1 MAMGMMENLG
11 SVSTLWSAL
20 VSVLLFWPVV
30 NNHVPAGLR
39 QWLSTMVDKLTS
51 YLSPYLHVT
60 ISEYGHQ
67 RFRRSD
73 FFLAVEAYLSHA
85 CARRARKLRADL
97 GKDART
103 VQITVDDHQ
112 EVTDSFRGATIWWY
126 PSKKPPR
133 TNVISFYPRDDDA
146 RFYRLVFHRRHRDL
160 VLDAYLPHVLAE
172 GRAVTIRNRQRRLF
186 TNNAPGASTSYYSR
200 KSVWS
205 HVPFEHPAT
214 FDTLAMEPADKDAIL
229 DDLTAFRDSK
239 DYYAKVGK
247 AWKRGYLLHG
257 PPGTGK
263 STMIAAMANFLD
275 YDVYDLELTAV
286 KTNTDLR
293 KLYIET
299 TGKSIIVIED
309 IDCSVDL
316 TAKRSNDKK
325 KKKSSDEDDDDKP
338 KLPTEQEKDEAS
350 KVTLSG
356 LLNFIDGLWSACG
369 GERIII
375 FTTNHKEKLDPAL
388 IRRGRMDVHI
398 EMSYCRFEAF
408 KVLAKNYLGVE
419 QHEMF
424 VEIRRLLEE
433 IDMSPADVAENLMP
447 KASKGKKRDPD
458 ACLAGLIEALNKAK
472 VEAAEAAKAK
482 EEEEAAA
489 AKAKEEEEAAKAKA
503 AKEKEKDDEAA
514 GTKHEELFVLDDRR
528 DHICQDRARSGSPS
542 L

>member
-1 MAMGMMENLG
+1 MGMGEGMMEKLG
-11 SVSTLWSAL
+11 SVSAVWSAL
-20 VSVLLFWPVV
+20 VSVVLFWPVV

-39 QWLSTMVDKLTS
+39 QWLTTTAHKLTA
-51 YLSPYLHVT
+51 YLTPYLHVT
-60 ISEYGHQ
+60 ISEYGHE

-103 VQITVDDHQ
+103 LQVTVDDHQ
-112 EVTDSFRGATIWWY
+112 EVTDSFRGVTLWWY

-133 TNVISFYPRDDDA
+133 SNVISFYPREDES
-146 RFYRLVFHRRHRDL
+146 RFYSLVFHRRHRDL
-160 VLDAYLPHVLAE
+160 VLDVYLPHVLAE
-172 GRAVTIRNRQRRLF
+172 GRSVIVRNRQRRLF
-186 TNNAPGASTSYYSR
+186 TNNASGSSSPYSR
-200 KSVWS
+200 KGVWS

-214 FDTLAMEPADKDAIL
+214 FDTLAMEPADKDAIV
-229 DDLTAFRDSK
+229 DDLTAFRESK

-316 TAKRSNDKK
+316 TGKRSKATSDDK
-325 KKKSSDEDDDDKP
+325 KKKSSDEDDGDKP
-338 KLPTEQEKDEAS
+338 KLPGEPEKEEAS

-419 QHEMF
+419 QHEVF
-424 VEIRRLLEE
+424 GEIRRLLEE
-433 IDMSPADVAENLMP
+433 VDMSPADVAENLMP
-447 KASKGKKRDPD
+447 MSKKKKRDPD
-458 ACLAGLIEALNKAK
+458 ACLAGLIDALNKAK
-472 VEAAEAAKAK
+472 VEAAAAKAK
-482 EEEEAAA
+482 EEAEAE
-489 AKAKEEEEAAKAKA
+489 AKPKA
-503 AKEKEKDDEAA
+503 KDDEEAE
-514 GTKHEELFVLDDRR
+514 GETVNNK
-528 DHICQDRARSGSPS
+528 SPS
-542 L
+542 EEEKANGTI

>member
-1 MAMGMMENLG
+1 MAEVVVEKWGLAP
-11 SVSTLWSAL
+11 VWSAL
-20 VSVLLFWPVV
+20 ASLVFLWPVL
-30 NNHVPAGLR
+30 NNYAPAGLR
-39 QWLSTMVDKLTS
+39 QWLTTFAERLAT
-51 YLSPYLHVT
+51 YLSPYLHLT
-60 ISEYGHQ
+60 ISEYGQ
-67 RFRRSD
+67 ERFRRSD
-73 FFLAVEAYLSHA
+73 FYLAVEAYLSHA

-97 GKDART
+97 GKDARALQ
-103 VQITVDDHQ
+103 VSVDDDQ
-112 EVTDSFRGATIWWY
+112 EVIDSFRGATLWWY
-126 PSKKPPR
+126 PSKK
-133 TNVISFYPRDDDA
+133 TNRSNVFSFYPGEDERH
-146 RFYRLVFHRRHRDL
+146 FYKLVFHRRHRDL
-160 VLDAYLPHVLAE
+160 VLDDYLPHVLAE
-172 GRAVTIRNRQRRLF
+172 GRAVTVSNRQRRLF
-186 TNNAPGASTSYYSR
+186 TNNASGSSNPYRGG
-200 KSVWS
+200 KGVWS

-214 FDTLAMEPADKDAIL
+214 FDTLAMDPDQKEAII

-239 DYYAKVGK
+239 AYYSKVGK

-263 STMIAAMANFLD
+263 STMIAAMANFLE

-286 KTNTDLR
+286 KSNTDLR

-316 TAKRSNDKK
+316 TGKRKKASDDKK
-325 KKKSSDEDDDDKP
+325 ASSDGGDGDDKP
-338 KLPTEQEKDEAS
+338 KLPTDEAKDEAS

-419 QHEMF
+419 QHELF
-424 VEIRRLLEE
+424 GEIRRLLEE
-433 IDMSPADVAENLMP
+433 TDMSPADVAENLMP
-447 KASKGKKRDPD
+447 MSKRKKRDPD

-472 VEAAEAAKAK
+472 EEAEAKEKEEAAE
-482 EEEEAAA
+482 
-489 AKAKEEEEAAKAKA
+489 AKA
-503 AKEKEKDDEAA
+503 AKEKEEAAVKDDDDEAGKSSSDKA
-514 GTKHEELFVLDDRR
+514 NGT
-528 DHICQDRARSGSPS
+528 I
-542 L
+542 